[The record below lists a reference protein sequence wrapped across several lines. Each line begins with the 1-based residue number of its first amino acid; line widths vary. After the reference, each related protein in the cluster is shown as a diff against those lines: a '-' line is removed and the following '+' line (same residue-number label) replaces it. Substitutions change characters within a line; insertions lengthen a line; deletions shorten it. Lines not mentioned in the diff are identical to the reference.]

1 MVNRLVQTGAVT
13 CNAQTSDDLECLHFI
28 AMNKVAMLLLA
39 IVSGAT
45 RVAETSRRK
54 MVLLLLPLWEP
65 V

>member
-1 MVNRLVQTGAVT
+1 
-13 CNAQTSDDLECLHFI
+13 
-28 AMNKVAMLLLA
+28 MNKVAMLLLA